1 MRTAI
6 LNRTYRNAIG
16 TGLARVN
23 VTGTDALRKQ
33 LADAFFPA
41 RHVVR
46 HRGVPV
52 CLTVLHVGL
61 TPRRLPAAKPTGA
74 SAGMLESIS
83 SSMAGVQR
91 SKRWSAERR
100 SPIAFAQSA

>member
-6 LNRTYRNAIG
+6 LNRTYRNALG
-16 TGLARVN
+16 NCQARAN

-46 HRGVPV
+46 HRGVPA
-52 CLTVLHVGL
+52 CLVMLRGDVAIKS
-61 TPRRLPAAKPTGA
+61 RLSQQAKLSGGSAAR
-74 SAGMLESIS
+74 MLESIS
-83 SSMAGVQR
+83 SSMSGPQR
-91 SKRWSAERR
+91 WAAERR
-100 SPIAFAQSA
+100 LPRAFVTSA